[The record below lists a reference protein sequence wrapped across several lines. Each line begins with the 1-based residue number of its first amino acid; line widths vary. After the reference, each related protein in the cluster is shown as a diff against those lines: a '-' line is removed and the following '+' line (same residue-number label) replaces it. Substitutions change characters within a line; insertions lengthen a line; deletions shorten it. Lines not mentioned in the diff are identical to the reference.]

1 MRVLISGAG
10 IAGLSLA
17 LRLGQRGLTPILVE
31 RSPTLRAAGYMLGLV
46 DPGFDAVERLGIV
59 EDLRPVQYA
68 PQQIVY
74 IGPDGKE
81 RWRLRDDALAT
92 LAGDRQ
98 LSLMRGDIERVLYN
112 KICDGAEIRF
122 GTSVEAI
129 DASSA
134 RITAALTDG
143 TGLDADLVVG
153 ADGLHSRI
161 RSLCF
166 GEEKDFVRFLGAR
179 VAAFVLD
186 HTGFP
191 DIGPGETHSM
201 TQVGRGVAI
210 ASVRDD
216 QLVAFFIFRTG
227 QKRRFASVEEELRHA
242 FTGAGWNVERLLDR
256 IPEAGSVYFDDVAQV
271 VCPHWAS
278 DRAVLLGDAGSAVS
292 LIAGGGASLAM
303 AGGLVLADALAD
315 MPDDLEHALGQ
326 YEARMRPFVEKAQKS
341 AQRAAALFVPD
352 NRLHLALRDIGLR
365 LASSPLL
372 AKVLRPLFSRD
383 GDRL

>member
-31 RSPTLRAAGYMLGLV
+31 RSPALRAAGYMLGLV
-46 DPGFDAVERLGIV
+46 DPGFDAAERLGIV
-59 EDLRPVQYA
+59 GDLRRMQYA

-74 IGPDGKE
+74 VGPDGKE
-81 RWRLRDDALAT
+81 RWRLKGGALAT
-92 LAGDRQ
+92 LVGDRQ
-98 LSLMRGDIERVLYN
+98 LSLMRGDIERVLYDN
-112 KICDGAEIRF
+112 IRDGAAIRF

-129 DASSA
+129 DASA
-134 RITAALTDG
+134 AGITATLTDG
-143 TGLDADLVVG
+143 TKLDADLVVG

-166 GEEKDFVRFLGAR
+166 GEEKDFIRFLGAR

-186 HTGFP
+186 HAGFP

-201 TQVGRGVAI
+201 TQVGRGAAI

-216 QLVAFFIFRTG
+216 QLVAFFIFRTR
-227 QKRRFASVEEELRHA
+227 QERRFGSVEEELRHA
-242 FTGAGWNVERLLDR
+242 FSGAGWHVGRLLDR
-256 IPEAGSVYFDDVAQV
+256 MPQASSVYFDDVAQV
-271 VCPHWAS
+271 VCPRWAS
-278 DRAVLLGDAGSAVS
+278 GRAVLLGDAGSAVS
-292 LIAGGGASLAM
+292 LIAGGAASLAI

-326 YEARMRPFVEKAQKS
+326 YEARMRPFVERAQKS
-341 AQRAAALFVPD
+341 AQRAAALFMPD
-352 NRLHLALRDIGLR
+352 NRFHLALRDIGLR

-383 GDRL
+383 EDRL

>member
-31 RSPTLRAAGYMLGLV
+31 RSPTLRAGGYMLGLV
-46 DPGFDAVERLGIV
+46 GPGYDAAERMGIV
-59 EDLRPVQYA
+59 DELRRIQYA

-74 IGPDGKE
+74 IGPNGNE
-81 RWRLRDDALAT
+81 RWRLEGRALAT
-92 LAGDRQ
+92 LVGHRQ
-98 LSLMRGDIERVLYN
+98 FSLMRSDIERVLHD
-112 KICDGAEIRF
+112 KVRDRAEIRF
-122 GTSVEAI
+122 STSVEAI
-129 DASSA
+129 DVSA
-134 RITAALTDG
+134 AGIAATLTDG
-143 TGLDADLVVG
+143 TTLDADLVVG

-166 GEEKDFVRFLGAR
+166 GEEKIFVRFLGAR
-179 VAAFVLD
+179 VAAFILD
-186 HTGFP
+186 HDGFP

-201 TQVGRGVAI
+201 TQVGRGAAI
-210 ASVRDD
+210 ASIRDD
-216 QLVAFFIFRTG
+216 RLVAFFIFRTK
-227 QKRRFASVEEELRHA
+227 QERRFASVEEELRHS
-242 FTGAGWNVERLLDR
+242 FNGAGWQVDRLLDR
-256 IPEAGSVYFDDVAQV
+256 IPDAGSVYFDDVAQV
-271 VCPHWAS
+271 VCSRWAS

-315 MPDDLEHALGQ
+315 MPDSLDRAVGQ

-341 AQRAAALFVPD
+341 AQRAAALFMPD
-352 NRLHLALRDIGLR
+352 NRFHLTLRDIGLR

-372 AKVLRPLFSRD
+372 AKILRPLFSRD
-383 GDRL
+383 EYRL